1 MVNFFKELEKQEKK
15 IIENYKL
22 IKKVSDNFNNNL
34 KTNYNSMDSE
44 CKRTFKEIKSE
55 FKSLKS
61 KLDSW
66 YNKYKSYDYVPTDP
80 TDPTDP
86 TVPTDK
92 TKNLPQ
98 NLKCKE
104 DLKQI
109 LDTFNKG
116 IKTNETENFLYDYFK
131 DKKLLKENITLSDG
145 PTELDLFELNNIG
158 ELEKEVDIIFKNDN
172 KMSEGIKEIKINNEK
187 SLSFLDKAAVCNV
200 LYKKLKQI
208 NQLASDER
216 QFVGKNYYVDINTNL
231 IQAKKEILRNKK
243 LTMQYTAYE
252 MCRAEDEWTDEGEN
266 EKQKQK
272 KEDFLEAFVCDLMSK
287 ESKNL
292 FYNSDLSKMEE
303 LEINTEAANYYK
315 DDAGNNFIGKIKCDT
330 SKDLGL
336 LYISTKY
343 KEIEGIRIPLFI
355 YSINSGNNAID
366 NGKIERILT
375 NANRKVSEQ
384 VQPASKEEE
393 KEAIKEAIENER
405 NGGE

>member
-80 TDPTDP
+80 TDPTVP
-86 TVPTDK
+86 TDPTDK
-92 TKNLPQ
+92 TKKLPQ

-131 DKKLLKENITLSDG
+131 DKKLLKENKTLPNG
-145 PTELDLFELNNIG
+145 VTELDLFELNNIG
-158 ELEKEVDIIFKNDN
+158 ELEKEVDITFKNDN

-231 IQAKKEILRNKK
+231 IQAKKEIDNLRNRK
-243 LTMQYTAYE
+243 LIMQYTAYE
-252 MCRAEDEWTDEGEN
+252 MCRAEDEWSDEGEN

-303 LEINTEAANYYK
+303 LEINTEAADYYK
-315 DDAGNNFIGKIKCDT
+315 DDTGNDFIGKIKCNA
-330 SKDLGL
+330 SEHLGL
-336 LYISTKY
+336 TRIITGSSN
-343 KEIEGIRIPLFI
+343 IQGINIPNFI
-355 YSINSGNNAID
+355 YFIVGITIKKEN
-366 NGKIERILT
+366 IECILK
-375 NANRKVSEQ
+375 NANGKVSEQ

-393 KEAIKEAIENER
+393 LEAIKEAIKE
-405 NGGE
+405 GGN